1 MTDGS
6 RTEMERTVDK
16 VLLLKLIRSAQGR
29 GRLVTIPLHKL
40 VFISQHRMTGKRMKG
55 FNYSFYRD
63 RFGPAAPGIYDD
75 FGELID
81 AGLIRDCPFR
91 LTSSGE
97 ELLDGLEPAFQ
108 RNGNRQILGIIGE
121 TARDTPLDIRPIK
134 DLVYKMSVTL
144 PDGTVKKVSEIPFR
158 PNRKILMMRK
168 LAAGDFREAFTL
180 EEGEVETFEMMMDA
194 EMRGSIRRAEDDARG
209 GRITPRAPV

>member
-1 MTDGS
+1 
-6 RTEMERTVDK
+6 MERIVDK
-16 VLLLKLIRSAQGR
+16 VLLLRLIRAAQGR

-40 VFISQHRMTGKRMKG
+40 VFLSEHQMNGKRIKG

-97 ELLDGLEPAFQ
+97 ELLDGLEPAFR
-108 RNGNRQILGIIGE
+108 RNGNRLFSGIIGE
-121 TARDTPLDIRPIK
+121 IAKDTPLDIRPIK
-134 DLVYKMSVTL
+134 ELVYKMSITL

-168 LAAGDFREAFTL
+168 LSAGDFREAFTL
-180 EEGEVETFEMMMDA
+180 EEGEVETFEMMMDP
-194 EMRGSIRRAEDDARG
+194 ELRDSLRRAEDDARG
-209 GRITPRAPV
+209 GRISPRTPV